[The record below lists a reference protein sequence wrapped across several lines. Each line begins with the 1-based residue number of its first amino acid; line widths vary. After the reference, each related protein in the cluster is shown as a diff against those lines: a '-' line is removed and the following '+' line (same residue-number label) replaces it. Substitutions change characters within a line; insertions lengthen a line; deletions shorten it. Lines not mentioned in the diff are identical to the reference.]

1 MNKPIIEEF
10 KLFLAGGRRSLLNTC
25 MAYCKDLEI
34 FLNYLDKRKITLQ
47 TLKVRDFE
55 RFSQSEIKKG
65 LSAATVARRLAALR
79 TFSLFLRQNYSINL
93 NLSVVCSPK
102 LPKPL
107 PRFLTENQVLI
118 FLEEAKKDAMF
129 GPQNYLILKI
139 LYSLGLRVS
148 ELVELRLGQI
158 NFSNSTVKILG
169 KGGKERIIPIP
180 LSLNHEIATYL
191 VDFRQKL
198 LFGVKPSTDLLFFSK
213 IGNKVAPLV
222 RQIINVLINDLSESS
237 GLKIKAYP
245 HMFRHSIAT
254 HLLSRGANLRIIQ
267 AFLGHSDIATV
278 QIYTHIQTDRLR
290 QIYDLKH
297 PRL

>member
-1 MNKPIIEEF
+1 M
-10 KLFLAGGRRSLLNTC
+10 
-25 MAYCKDLEI
+25 
-34 FLNYLDKRKITLQ
+34 Q
-47 TLKVRDFE
+47 TLKSRDVE
-55 RFSQSEIKKG
+55 RFSQSQIKQG
-65 LSAATVARRLAALR
+65 LCASTVARRLAALR
-79 TFSLFLRQNYSINL
+79 TFSLFLRQNHSINL
-93 NLSVVCSPK
+93 NLSAVCSPK

-107 PRFLTENQVLI
+107 PRFLTENQVLT
-118 FLEEAKKDAMF
+118 LLNEAKKCAQEN
-129 GPQNYLILKI
+129 PQNYLVLKI

-180 LSLNHEIATYL
+180 LGLNHEIGEYL
-191 VDFRQKL
+191 TSFRQKL
-198 LFGVKPSTDLLFFSK
+198 VSGAKPSTDLLFFSK
-213 IGNKVAPLV
+213 TGSKILPMI
-222 RQIINVLINDLSESS
+222 RQNINCLINDLVRSA
-237 GLKIKAYP
+237 GLKINVYP

-254 HLLSRGANLRIIQ
+254 HLLSRGANLRVIQ

-290 QIYDLKH
+290 EIYDLKH